1 MISCNFQKVSEGEML
16 VKIQPTTV
24 GILLIYDYLI
34 SYFDKYERSRTPDAY
49 IMPRHKWVKV
59 LQGLVSPIFPTLIVI
74 KLTENVLKWLP

>member
-1 MISCNFQKVSEGEML
+1 MINPSMHVLPKKTPILVISCNFQKVSEGEML

-59 LQGLVSPIFPTLIVI
+59 L
-74 KLTENVLKWLP
+74 